1 MEHTM
6 IYVNNVSLKIQNDI
20 ILSNIKLHI
29 KKGEITGLIG
39 RNGCGKTMLMK
50 CITGFVK
57 PTEGHIFFDGKRIGQ
72 DIDFPPNTGIIIET
86 PSFVPYYSGMKN
98 LMELASLQKKIGKK
112 EIEEVLKR
120 VGLFEA
126 RNKLVRKY
134 SLGMRQRLGI
144 AQALMENPDTLI
156 LDEPMNGLDNECVN
170 LVRGILEELRQQG
183 KTILL
188 VSHNAED
195 IKVLCDKIYEMDK
208 GELKYPVICL
218 KRKENDSMHNKN
230 S

>member
-1 MEHTM
+1 M
-6 IYVNNVSLKIQNDI
+6 ILVKDLSLKINKDDI
-20 ILSNIKLHI
+20 LTDINLHI
-29 KKGEITGLIG
+29 KKSSITGLVG

-57 PTEGHIFFDGKRIGQ
+57 PTKGEVVFDGKKIGV
-72 DIDFPPNTGIIIET
+72 DVDFPENTGIIIET
-86 PSFVPYYSGMKN
+86 PSFVPYYSGLKN
-98 LMELASLQKKIGKK
+98 LTELAMLKKKIGKK
-112 EIEEVLKR
+112 EVEEVLKK
-120 VGLFEA
+120 VGLYES

-144 AQALMENPDTLI
+144 AQAIMENPDTLI

-170 LVRGILEELRQQG
+170 MVRELLADLKKEG

-195 IKVLCDKIYEMDK
+195 IKVLCDEIYEMDK
-208 GELKYPVICL
+208 GKI
-218 KRKENDSMHNKN
+218 K
-230 S
+230 

>member
-1 MEHTM
+1 M
-6 IYVNNVSLKIQNDI
+6 IHINNLSLTIQNDV
-20 ILSNIKLHI
+20 ILSDINLHI
-29 KKGEITGLIG
+29 KKGKITGLIG

-57 PTEGHIFFDGKRIGQ
+57 PTAGEVIFDGKKIGE
-72 DIDFPPNTGIIIET
+72 DIDFPKNTGIIIET
-86 PSFVPYYSGMKN
+86 PSFVSYYSGMKN
-98 LMELASLQKKIGKK
+98 LMELALLQRKIGKA
-112 EIEEVLKR
+112 EVEEVLKK

-126 RNKLVRKY
+126 RNKMVRKY

-170 LVRGILEELRQQG
+170 LVRGILAELKEQG

-195 IKVLCDKIYEMDK
+195 IKVLCDEIYEMDK
-208 GELKYPVICL
+208 GKLVSRINYNV
-218 KRKENDSMHNKN
+218 D
-230 S
+230 